1 MPVKSFR
8 GLIANDSVNT
18 IPLHT
23 NTGKQGY
30 RIIDLEI
37 FYNTPGVGDVD
48 HIVQVF
54 TIPQTAASAE
64 VDFSNQTLIG
74 AAFLRQDSDAANI
87 TGRMGDIAV
96 FDNIVFNQDIYIT
109 LKNAAGGGGTP
120 STASCN
126 FVLKLET
133 VKLDA
138 NENIVATLKD
148 IRNIVGNV

>member
-1 MPVKSFR
+1 MPIKTFR
-8 GLIANDSVNT
+8 GLIDHDSVHT

-30 RIIDLEI
+30 RIVDLEI

-54 TIPQTAASAE
+54 TIPQTAASTE

-109 LKNAAGGGGTP
+109 LKNAHATGGTP
-120 STASCN
+120 SDKPCN
-126 FVLKLET
+126 FMLKLEEVT
-133 VKLDA
+133 LNS
-138 NENIVATLKD
+138 NENVVATLKD
-148 IRNIVGNV
+148 IRNIGQ